1 MSGLRIGL
9 VCPYS
14 FDRPGG
20 VQNHVLGLAEA
31 LQGLGHR
38 PAVLAP
44 GDLPALDPELDFTS
58 AGPALPVPY
67 NGSVA
72 RVSFGPVTA
81 GRVRRWLRD
90 GDFDLVHLHEPITP
104 SISLQ
109 ALRLTEVPV
118 VATHH
123 TATPRSRTM
132 QVAGDALRR
141 LIEKI
146 DAGIAVSEPARDV
159 VVRHL
164 GRDPLVIPNGFDHV
178 SFRSTLPSVVRPG
191 PWRGGDRP
199 RITFLGRLDEP
210 RKGLSVLLAALPA
223 IRAAVGDLEVCLA
236 GHGAPPARS
245 ALGSDCRVLG
255 GVDETTKRAL
265 LAGTDVFVAPQVARE
280 SFGIVVLE
288 ALAAGAEVVASDLPA
303 FVDLLGVAD
312 GAPLGGIFRRG
323 DPGALAH
330 AVVAVLRDGERRQPG
345 AGRRSLRYDW
355 SRVAPEIEQVYL
367 AVAGR
372 PGDGG
377 PARDRPARDRPDR
390 DRPARDR
397 PDRVRRTWTALDDAL
412 IRRAR
417 RAIEVSG
424 PDPRDP
430 SADGVHRAARA
441 ALAAA
446 ADDVPQPHREW
457 AESDLSRRLARADL
471 AELRVDRD
479 RAALARRLHND
490 AVAASVR
497 TRRPGVAGMRAFEM
511 AES

>member
-1 MSGLRIGL
+1 MRSLRIGL

-31 LQGLGHR
+31 LRRLGHH

-44 GDLPALDPELDFTS
+44 GDLPGPDPDLLFTS

-67 NGSVA
+67 NGSIA

-90 GDFDLVHLHEPITP
+90 GGFDLVHLHEPITP
-104 SISLQ
+104 SISLL
-109 ALRLTEVPV
+109 ALRFAEVPV
-118 VATHH
+118 VATYH

-141 LIEKI
+141 LVEKV

-164 GRDPLVIPNGFDHV
+164 GRDPVVIPNGFDHA
-178 SFRSTLPSVVRPG
+178 SFLADPPRDG

-199 RITFLGRLDEP
+199 RLTFLGRLDEP
-210 RKGLSVLLAALPA
+210 RKGLPVLLAALPA
-223 IRAAVGDLEVCLA
+223 IRAALGDVEICLA
-236 GHGAPPARS
+236 GHGTPPARAA
-245 ALGSDCRVLG
+245 ALRGCRVLG
-255 GVDETTKRAL
+255 GIDERAKRDL
-265 LAGTDVFVAPQVARE
+265 LSRTDVFVAPQMARE

-303 FVDLLGVAD
+303 FVDLLRPPD
-312 GAPLGGIFRRG
+312 GAALGGLFRQG
-323 DPGALAH
+323 DAADLAATVA
-330 AVVAVLRDGERRQPG
+330 AVVRDDVRRQPN
-345 AGRRSLRYDW
+345 AGRRTIRYDW
-355 SRVAPEIEQVYL
+355 AQVAPAIAQVYT
-367 AVAGR
+367 AVA
-372 PGDGG
+372 PGSAS
-377 PARDRPARDRPDR
+377 PVEPDR
-390 DRPARDR
+390 L
-397 PDRVRRTWTALDDAL
+397 DRVRRTWTALDDAL

-417 RAIEVSG
+417 RAIEVTGSDVA
-424 PDPRDP
+424 DPGTLR
-430 SADGVHRAARA
+430 VHQAAVA

-446 ADDVPQPHREW
+446 TDGVPQPHRER
-457 AESDLSRRLARADL
+457 AESDLSRRLARAGL
-471 AELRVDRD
+471 AGLRDDQD

-490 AVAASVR
+490 AVAAAVR
-497 TRRPGVAGMRAFEM
+497 TRRPGAAEVRAFEM

>member
-1 MSGLRIGL
+1 M
-9 VCPYS
+9 
-14 FDRPGG
+14 
-20 VQNHVLGLAEA
+20 
-31 LQGLGHR
+31 
-38 PAVLAP
+38 
-44 GDLPALDPELDFTS
+44 
-58 AGPALPVPY
+58 PY
-67 NGSVA
+67 NGSIA

-81 GRVRRWLRD
+81 ARVRRWLRD
-90 GDFDLVHLHEPITP
+90 GGFDLVHLHEPITP

-109 ALRLTEVPV
+109 ALRFAEVPV
-118 VATHH
+118 VATYH

-164 GRDPLVIPNGFDHV
+164 GRDPVVIPNGFDHA
-178 SFRSTLPSVVRPG
+178 SFLTEPFPSSSSPIG

-199 RITFLGRLDEP
+199 RVTFLGRLDEP
-210 RKGLSVLLAALPA
+210 RKGLPVLLAALPA
-223 IRAAVGDLEVCLA
+223 IRAALGDVEICLA
-236 GHGAPPARS
+236 GHGTPPARAA
-245 ALGSDCRVLG
+245 ALLGCRVLG
-255 GVDETTKRAL
+255 GIDESAKRDL
-265 LAGTDVFVAPQVARE
+265 LARTDVFVAPQVARE

-303 FVDLLGVAD
+303 FVDLLRPPD
-312 GAPLGGIFRRG
+312 EPPLGRLFRRG
-323 DPGALAH
+323 DAADLGA
-330 AVVAVLRDGERRQPG
+330 AVAAVLREDVRRQPL
-345 AGRRSLRYDW
+345 AGRRTIRYDW
-355 SRVAPEIEQVYL
+355 SRVAPAITQVYG
-367 AVAGR
+367 AVADGSAR
-372 PGDGG
+372 PVSGET
-377 PARDRPARDRPDR
+377 
-390 DRPARDR
+390 DR

-424 PDPRDP
+424 FDVGDPGTLR
-430 SADGVHRAARA
+430 VHQAAVA

-446 ADDVPQPHREW
+446 TDGVPQPHRER

-471 AELRVDRD
+471 AGLRDDHD

-490 AVAASVR
+490 AVAAAVR
-497 TRRPGVAGMRAFEM
+497 TRRPGAAQVRAFEM